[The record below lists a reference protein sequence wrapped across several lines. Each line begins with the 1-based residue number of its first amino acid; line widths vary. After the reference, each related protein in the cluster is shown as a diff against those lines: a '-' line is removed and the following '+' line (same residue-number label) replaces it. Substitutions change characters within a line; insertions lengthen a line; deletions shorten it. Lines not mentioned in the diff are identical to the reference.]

1 MGEKKQTHNS
11 DLFGLA
17 PPSLNSSLD
26 LYNAFEETVKI
37 KFPDLNFYEVK
48 MGEYIPQE

>member
-1 MGEKKQTHNS
+1 MKTRAHNS
-11 DLFGLA
+11 DLFGLV
-17 PPSLNSSLD
+17 PPSMNSGLD
-26 LYNAFEETVKI
+26 LYSAFEETVKI